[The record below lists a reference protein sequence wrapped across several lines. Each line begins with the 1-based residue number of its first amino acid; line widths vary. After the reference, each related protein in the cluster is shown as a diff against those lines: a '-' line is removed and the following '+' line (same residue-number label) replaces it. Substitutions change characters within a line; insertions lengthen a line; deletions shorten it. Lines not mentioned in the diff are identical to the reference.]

1 LTKRNKKLDS
11 GVFHLIAPIYSWFY
25 NSQKRNYG
33 EIIDVLQ
40 KNINISQYKKIVDIG
55 CGTGAMCS
63 VLNKRGFN
71 VTGVEPVKRMLD
83 IGKRKQENSGIN
95 FVQASALEKTPFSDK
110 SFDVSIASYV
120 THGLKEHER
129 KLIYNEMNR
138 LTKKLVIIYDYNETR
153 AFFTDIIEWL
163 EGGDYFNFI
172 KNVKKEMNENFSS
185 VNIIN
190 INSHASLY
198 VCVPKKT

>member
-1 LTKRNKKLDS
+1 LKKRNKKLDS
-11 GVFHLIAPIYSWFY
+11 GVFHLIAPVYSWFY
-25 NSQKRNYG
+25 NSQKRNYN
-33 EIIDVLQ
+33 EIIDILEE
-40 KNINISQYKKIVDIG
+40 NINLSQYKSIVDVG

-71 VTGVEPVKRMLD
+71 VTGIEPVKRMLN
-83 IGKRKQENSGIN
+83 IGKRKQENENIN
-95 FVQASALEKTPFSDK
+95 FVQASALEKTHFDAK

-120 THGLKEHER
+120 LHGLKEHER
-129 KLIYNEMNR
+129 NLIYKEMNR

-153 AFFTDIIEWL
+153 AFLTDIIEWL

-172 KNVKKEMNENFSS
+172 KRVKKEMNDNFSS

-198 VCVPKKT
+198 VCIPKDI